1 MKQDLPVRVETVGHV
16 PERFTKRIQKQRRWG
31 IAVRR
36 LSNSSTETHISGEKR
51 DHRKYGTADLYWSLV
66 IYGLA
71 CRIFAQILL
80 AYASVMFYHL
90 LRQNTRALLFIKQII
105 SYIR

>member
-36 LSNSSTETHISGEKR
+36 LSNSSTETHISREKR
-51 DHRKYGTADLYWSLV
+51 DHRKYRRLVLVSRDLWP
-66 IYGLA
+66 
-71 CRIFAQILL
+71 
-80 AYASVMFYHL
+80 SV
-90 LRQNTRALLFIKQII
+90 
-105 SYIR
+105 